1 MTQKTTF
8 SGLTALLLLGL
19 TTTDLIA
26 AKAPVD
32 YANPM
37 VGTAS
42 LDDPK
47 LRGNAPPPG
56 EEAYTGFTFPGPALP
71 HRDIILGPINKDLTE
86 AAGNHGIIFPYIHS
100 RRTMLGFTGPMN
112 GLMIMPV
119 VGAWNVPPD
128 RTHASPY
135 DKQTEKASP
144 GYYSVFFPDTGIR
157 TELTT
162 TEQTGY
168 YRFTFPQTERGTVLL
183 DLGAGDNSIEIVGD
197 RTVRGRGQR
206 GGRCFVA
213 EFSKPFKAFGTF
225 RQNQPARA
233 LCPAA
238 MPARIWNSPPPPTR

>member
-1 MTQKTTF
+1 MTYKMISSRLAVF
-8 SGLTALLLLGL
+8 LFLSLAAVELR
-19 TTTDLIA
+19 A
-26 AKAPVD
+26 AKSPVD

-100 RRTMLGFTGPMN
+100 RRTMLGFSAPHG
-112 GLMIMPV
+112 GLTIMPV

-128 RTHASPY
+128 RTYASPY
-135 DKQTEKASP
+135 DKTTEKASP

-162 TEQTGY
+162 TERTGY
-168 YRFTFPQTERGTVLL
+168 LPVHVSPIRIAAPCCWTWARVTTALRSS
-183 DLGAGDNSIEIVGD
+183 AIAS
-197 RTVRGRGQR
+197 VRGRGSR
-206 GGRCFVA
+206 GGRSFVA
-213 EFSKPFKAFGTF
+213 EFSKPFKSLRHVPPAPAALG
-225 RQNQPARA
+225 RRARA
-233 LCPAA
+233 
-238 MPARIWNSPPPPTR
+238 AR